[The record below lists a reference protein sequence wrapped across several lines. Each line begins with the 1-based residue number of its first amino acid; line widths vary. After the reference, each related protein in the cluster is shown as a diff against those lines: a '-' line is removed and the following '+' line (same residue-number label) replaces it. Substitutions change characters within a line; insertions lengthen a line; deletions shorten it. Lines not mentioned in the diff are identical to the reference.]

1 MDLADDPAARRREWF
16 RYYSE
21 KRIGH
26 QWFQVHLLA
35 GLDDVQKVIEVGP
48 NLGLVTA
55 LLLNAGFE
63 VATLDRVAPRHGL
76 AGVLHIEADLREV
89 APETLAGFD
98 CLICCETLEHLP
110 WDEVDGVLAKFAASA
125 VPHLLLSVPYQ
136 GFQLDARIYLNAHR
150 LRQYFAWKKFNF
162 LRRFRPDDDPQGHHC
177 EIGYRGHSLAAFE
190 AKLENAGLAIE
201 RRDFT
206 SPTRLGLLPAGATQT
221 TPATPLAFLIKGAPN
236 RKNAKNGEKW

>member
-1 MDLADDPAARRREWF
+1 MENLDDPSDRRREWF

-21 KRIGH
+21 KRIVH

-35 GLDDVQKVIEVGP
+35 GLEDVEKVLEVGP

-55 LLLNAGFE
+55 LLVNAGFD
-63 VATLDRVAPRHGL
+63 VTTLDLVPPRHGL
-76 AGVLHIEADLREV
+76 AGVAHVEADLRQVE
-89 APETLAGFD
+89 PETLAGFD

-162 LRRFRPDDDPQGHHC
+162 LRRFRPDDDPQGHHW

-206 SPTRLGLLPAGATQT
+206 SPTRSVFYLLG
-221 TPATPLAFLIKGAPN
+221 
-236 RKNAKNGEKW
+236 RR